1 MSSNASHNVSRIVLQ
16 TFIIRHL
23 SSVRSEYQRTVSV
36 IKWWNMMCSE
46 NINSLISGNQW
57 FKTTNNWTVSVYT
70 NPLIHSFK
78 PLSVP
83 FIKLYS
89 DYLQPPPPPLLYNI
103 WPQTLVSN
111 VRSRNSVLAPGT
123 LNMTLVERIWWVI
136 WTNIRLISVSI
147 SLLCPL
153 SLTVTWVT
161 REWQVRID
169 KMNTSPAGDRGQW
182 SDDQRQCL
190 TSLTLDTSRVL
201 TILIMSSKHVFPPQR
216 VHISTLVIPFLPSF
230 CVSDA
235 RLQT

>member
-1 MSSNASHNVSRIVLQ
+1 MDCFQFTQIRWFIHSNLSVSPSSNCTVITYN
-16 TFIIRHL
+16 HL
-23 SSVRSEYQRTVSV
+23 
-36 IKWWNMMCSE
+36 
-46 NINSLISGNQW
+46 L
-57 FKTTNNWTVSVYT
+57 
-70 NPLIHSFK
+70 PL
-78 PLSVP
+78 L
-83 FIKLYS
+83 
-89 DYLQPPPPPLLYNI
+89 LLYNI

-190 TSLTLDTSRVL
+190 TSLTLDTSGVL

-216 VHISTLVIPFLPSF
+216 VHISTLVIPFMPSF
-230 CVSDA
+230 SVTDA
-235 RLQT
+235 RLQTQLASFLCKI

>member
-89 DYLQPPPPPLLYNI
+89 DYLQPPPPPPPALQYLT
-103 WPQTLVSN
+103 PD
-111 VRSRNSVLAPGT
+111 
-123 LNMTLVERIWWVI
+123 
-136 WTNIRLISVSI
+136 ISIQSEVTQ
-147 SLLCPL
+147 LCPSTWNTQHDTGGADMMGDLNKYKINLRVNITAVSSL
-153 SLTVTWVT
+153 SHCDMSNQRMT
-161 REWQVRID
+161 
-169 KMNTSPAGDRGQW
+169 GQDW
-182 SDDQRQCL
+182 
-190 TSLTLDTSRVL
+190 
-201 TILIMSSKHVFPPQR
+201 
-216 VHISTLVIPFLPSF
+216 
-230 CVSDA
+230 
-235 RLQT
+235 